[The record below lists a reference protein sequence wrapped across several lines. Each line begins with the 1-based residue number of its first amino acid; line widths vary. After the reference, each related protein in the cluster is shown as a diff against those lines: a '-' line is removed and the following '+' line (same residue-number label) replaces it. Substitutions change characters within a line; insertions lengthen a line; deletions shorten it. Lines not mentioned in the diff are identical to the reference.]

1 MSPRTGQ
8 RQRWRDTGLLLALM
22 LAVLPT
28 TPIAAG
34 PGTAPRPTQVADEVL
49 IRYSSPAAEH
59 ALAPTVAA
67 LGTAAAL
74 PGRGQ
79 VRRLRLVP
87 SLSVR
92 QVVGYLSG
100 LAGVDLVQPNHLYYP
115 TVLPDDT
122 DIGQLWA
129 AENSGQLVNGAN
141 YPFNNPGTPGAD
153 LGLAQAWVAQ
163 TDCLGVIVAVI
174 DTGVDYG
181 HGDLVGAMWDGA
193 PTYPNHG
200 WDFADGDNDPLPDKG
215 VAEDAHGSHVA
226 GIIGATG
233 NNASGI
239 SGVCWRAEIMVLRA
253 GSFIGGLS
261 TSDVI
266 ASIEF
271 AVDHGASVL
280 NMSFGGE
287 FTIDADPLFSDA
299 IDYARAAGVLA
310 VAAAGNGGA
319 DELGDDMDGGG
330 DDGDPATRFF
340 PCAFPQDNMVCVTA
354 SDQAHQPTTFG
365 NFGASSVDLA
375 APGSNI
381 LSTGYA
387 PNFTVMTGTSMATP
401 QAAGTAAL
409 LWAQNPAYA
418 YRDVR
423 AALLASGTA
432 VPAWSSLTVTGRVVH
447 GDGAVRHLRPPTG
460 LSFTLD

>member
-1 MSPRTGQ
+1 MSPRAGP
-8 RQRWRDTGLLLALM
+8 RHRRRDVGLLLALI

-28 TPIAAG
+28 TPFAAG
-34 PGTAPRPTQVADEVL
+34 PGAVPRPTQVAGEVL
-49 IRYSSPAAEH
+49 IRYSSPAAERT
-59 ALAPTVAA
+59 LAPTVAA
-67 LGTAAAL
+67 LGTVAAL

-87 SLSVR
+87 STSVA
-92 QVVGYLSG
+92 QAVSYLGS
-100 LAGVDLVQPNHLYYP
+100 LAGVALVQPNHLYYP
-115 TVLPDDT
+115 AVLPNDT
-122 DIGQLWA
+122 EIGQLWA
-129 AENSGQLVNGAN
+129 VENSGQLVNGAN

-153 LGLAQAWVAQ
+153 LGLAQAWAAQ
-163 TDCLGVIVAVI
+163 TDCLGVVVAVI

-181 HGDLVGAMWDGA
+181 HDDLAGAMWDGA
-193 PTYPNHG
+193 PDHPNHG
-200 WDFADGDNDPLPDKG
+200 WDFADGDNDPLPDKTIP
-215 VAEDAHGSHVA
+215 EDVHGSHVA
-226 GIIGATG
+226 GTLGATG

-261 TSDVI
+261 TSNVI
-266 ASIEF
+266 AAIEF

-287 FTIDADPLFSDA
+287 FRSDADPLFSGA

-310 VAAAGNGGA
+310 VAAAGNGGV
-319 DELGDDMDGGG
+319 DGLGDDMDGGG

-340 PCAFPQDNMVCVTA
+340 PCAFPQDNLVCVTA

-365 NFGASSVDLA
+365 NFGTSSVDLA

-387 PNFTVMTGTSMATP
+387 PNFTVMSGTSMATP
-401 QAAGTAAL
+401 QATGAAAL
-409 LWAQNPAYA
+409 LWTQNPAYD

-432 VPAWSSLTVTGRVVH
+432 VPAWDSMTVTGRVVH
-447 GDGAVRHLRPPTG
+447 GDGALRHLRPPTG
-460 LSFTLD
+460 FSFTID

>member
-1 MSPRTGQ
+1 MLA
-8 RQRWRDTGLLLALM
+8 LLLT
-22 LAVLPT
+22 VLPAM
-28 TPIAAG
+28 PVAAG
-34 PGTAPRPTQVADEVL
+34 PGAAPRPTQVAGEVL
-49 IRYSSPAAEH
+49 IRYSSPAAER

-79 VRRLRLVP
+79 VRRLRLAP
-87 SLSVR
+87 STSVG
-92 QVVGYLSG
+92 QAVGYLGS

-115 TVLPDDT
+115 AVLPNDT

-129 AENSGQLVNGAN
+129 AENIGQLVNGAN

-153 LGLAQAWVAQ
+153 LGLAQAWAAQ

-181 HGDLVGAMWDGA
+181 HGDLAGAMWDGT

-200 WDFADGDNDPLPDKG
+200 WDFADGDNDPMPDKT
-215 VAEDAHGSHVA
+215 VADDVHGSHVA

-253 GSFIGGLS
+253 GSFPGGLS

-266 ASIEF
+266 AAIEF

-287 FTIDADPLFSDA
+287 FRSDADPLFSGA

-319 DELGDDMDGGG
+319 DGLGDDMDGGG

-340 PCAFPQDNMVCVTA
+340 PCAFPQDNMVCITA

-365 NFGASSVDLA
+365 NFGTSSVDLA

-387 PNFTVMTGTSMATP
+387 PNFTVMSGTSMATP

-409 LWAQNPAYA
+409 LWTQNPAYT
-418 YRDVR
+418 YLDVR

-432 VPAWSSLTVTGRVVH
+432 VPAWNSMTVTGRVVH